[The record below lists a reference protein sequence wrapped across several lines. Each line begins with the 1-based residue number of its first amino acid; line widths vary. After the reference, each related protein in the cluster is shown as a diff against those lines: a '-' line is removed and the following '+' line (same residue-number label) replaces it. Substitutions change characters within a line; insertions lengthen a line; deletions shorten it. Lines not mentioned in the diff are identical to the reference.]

1 MSPKE
6 QQFPILMVVE
16 KRQGTNNRV
25 QLHGRWWRHMCASV
39 PRRCQPACKLSQEQ
53 MPPHYNDT
61 KASALCSELRL
72 LLVSKKGPATLKGLV
87 NFSGSGPPGSLG
99 HLEPNTPFI
108 IAWGVFWPI
117 IQFPGW
123 FFRAIWR
130 PVIRVI
136 FYPKNTHFRTHLD
149 LELHLDGAE
158 KCPTHLSPLL
168 GLCFGP
174 LFSFQVGY
182 RPGMA
187 AYHDGPFWTQK
198 RAVFGRPLTWK

>member
-87 NFSGSGPPGSLG
+87 KFSGSGPPGFLG
-99 HLEPNTPFI
+99 LLELPKPR
-108 IAWGVFWPI
+108 AWENQSAKEMEVMRMVMMKVFWPVSMSI
-117 IQFPGW
+117 FPLNYGTLPLW
-123 FFRAIWR
+123 LFFD
-130 PVIRVI
+130 
-136 FYPKNTHFRTHLD
+136 PKNTHFRTHLD
-149 LELHLDGAE
+149 LEWHLDG
-158 KCPTHLSPLL
+158 P
-168 GLCFGP
+168 
-174 LFSFQVGY
+174 
-182 RPGMA
+182 
-187 AYHDGPFWTQK
+187 
-198 RAVFGRPLTWK
+198 